1 MQIHNVSVY
10 IEFVNNSDKR
20 LSNIKSVSDYLIRET
35 SSGRVRGLEY
45 DPNDE
50 RTFNLIGGLDNN
62 ATHDAALFF
71 GIPYAAP
78 PVGENRFKGPKD
90 PRTWD
95 EIYDAHT
102 RPASCAQKCH
112 DPCPDISEDC
122 LYLNIFTPKEA
133 LKEGKTEKLP
143 VLVWFHGGTF
153 TWGAGT
159 GLSQIRTVEIRT
171 VKMSSS

>member
-1 MQIHNVSVY
+1 MSIIQT
-10 IEFVNNSDKR
+10 R

-90 PRTWD
+90 PRIWD

-122 LYLNIFTPKEA
+122 LYLNIFAPKEA

-143 VLVWFHGGTF
+143 VLVWFHGGAF

-159 GLSQIRTVEIRT
+159 GLSEVPHRNRTVDQDEQF
-171 VKMSSS
+171 VKP